1 VSARDAICLE
11 LQLGGGTRYYAN
23 TALHE
28 PATYWAPRL
37 LPDED
42 IVRSTDPHE
51 GYLAALGVTV
61 RLDNTDGVIS
71 DLLDSDTIDGATAL
85 IYRKVVSNA
94 GVVTSTT
101 TRLKGKCRYV
111 GGDQLAVR
119 IEIMPPAITDL
130 DYFQRKINATAFPT
144 APDGAVA
151 GKPSTLGL
159 GMTAPFGYCTN
170 SKGKVELIMINDTPN
185 AEKFGGIMGGVFD
198 FSAVYRERADV
209 LTLLAVTTHYTKTL
223 YALDAEGNSHAFIT
237 LTSGTWAEGD
247 RYFANIKGLPKDY
260 YVTADGSADH
270 LSRANADL
278 SSDFP
283 GKAAVSAAFTREIK
297 AYPTNITAGNYALDV
312 DGSTEY
318 ATAATVGITG
328 DFTIE
333 ARIKLGTTGIA
344 QIIFA
349 QRAAAEGFGFSVL
362 PGNQAYIGLKTDAD
376 AEWYTYSTITLAAAT
391 WYKIKASHN
400 NTTHTLKLTI
410 DNTDRTA
417 APVGTPEA
425 YNISTTTVG
434 MGAYGGG
441 GTKFNGQIDYIKL
454 NYTYD
459 SSTNDISNPVHTWT
473 FDAQNLNDSVGAY
486 HFTGVNIDV
495 DDYVYL
501 GGAAD
506 DQALEA
512 VWKTATNDRSWK
524 MLMEGT
530 TGKLR
535 LYLSS
540 DGTAEYYAQTSGALT
555 ISTAAVVRYG
565 WSPTAGVFV
574 QINGVTQD
582 LTTSGSLP
590 TTLYASA
597 ADYTVG
603 ADGAYAQKFKGR
615 LYDYLWAEGTQQLT
629 GSNTCD
635 RDQPLEDIRGEW
647 PFSGIARVNDAG
659 AYYVRDRVGNN
670 HLTATSLTQADITLA
685 TYETS
690 GPWMLDRAL
699 RWNDYNWQ
707 LASDLISR
715 TSLGVL
721 LTAFEAAGYNDASG
735 TWFAGMLPPDPGM
748 VMETSAVLREFCWA
762 LGCVPY
768 VTPEGQLAFVDFDAT
783 SEPETANVYA
793 EQLGQ
798 IVDARLGAP
807 LPKWNEC
814 PRVLFDRLHRNDGS
828 WGSSAV
834 ATNQESIDNY
844 GLAEEDAE
852 FALIGNINYLAPL
865 IGRHMLKRSGRPATA
880 TIELAGYDAWVEDIG
895 SKPQFS
901 LPNMRG
907 SWQERSLLLYQV
919 EDGIWDYKPKLTGIE
934 CGAQCGSI
942 VVTAKGAVVQDETGA
957 TVLMTADTFIGKSDN
972 GVHIDAHNVTA
983 YGTLTYLRHGHHYG
997 NPATCFCVPQE
1008 PSIYIGEFTAEDAEV
1023 WVAYH
1028 YWGVPMW
1035 KHIAKGYNNGDWRSL
1050 LRASFAAHA
1059 GKTIDTVK
1067 LRLYVI
1073 EKPSLEWK
1081 FNISYAEL
1089 LFRYFDTT
1097 YEIFRYL
1104 DGYYTLPSG
1113 YQCRSGWSGGAVHR
1127 CTDKD
1132 WTVASSWYGESWA
1145 DSKIST
1151 QLGTFGS
1158 AAGLIYVPLDKTY
1171 FQAACSG
1178 TADGG
1183 GGNEVNLVLEA
1194 HSAGDY
1200 SQNIKIASSRHAT
1213 VGYRPALIVTFSG

>member
-28 PATYWAPRL
+28 PTTYWEPRL

-71 DLLDSDTIDGATAL
+71 DLLDTDTIDGATAL
-85 IYRKVVSNA
+85 IYRKVVNNA

-101 TRLKGKCRYV
+101 TRLRGKCRYV

-144 APDGAVA
+144 APDGTVA

-209 LTLLAVTTHYTKTL
+209 LTLLTLTTHYTKTK
-223 YALDAEGNSHAFIT
+223 YALDAEGNAHAFIT

-247 RYFANIKGLPKDY
+247 RYFADIGGLVQRGY
-260 YVTADGSADH
+260 GTLDGSADFCALAASGSTIPGH
-270 LSRANADL
+270 VAATEFTLEVMFRVIAGAGRRSIITMYNTTTGQYSWLVDTTDL
-278 SSDFP
+278 SLRD
-283 GKAAVSAAFTREIK
+283 
-297 AYPTNITAGNYALDV
+297 
-312 DGSTEY
+312 ST
-318 ATAATVGITG
+318 
-328 DFTIE
+328 
-333 ARIKLGTTGIA
+333 
-344 QIIFA
+344 
-349 QRAAAEGFGFSVL
+349 
-362 PGNQAYIGLKTDAD
+362 P
-376 AEWYTYSTITLAAAT
+376 AT
-391 WYKIKASHN
+391 WI
-400 NTTHTLKLTI
+400 I
-410 DNTDRTA
+410 D
-417 APVGTPEA
+417 TPSQPA
-425 YNISTTTVG
+425 YS
-434 MGAYGGG
+434 
-441 GTKFNGQIDYIKL
+441 
-454 NYTYD
+454 
-459 SSTNDISNPVHTWT
+459 
-473 FDAQNLNDSVGAY
+473 
-486 HFTGVNIDV
+486 
-495 DDYVYL
+495 
-501 GGAAD
+501 
-506 DQALEA
+506 
-512 VWKTATNDRSWK
+512 
-524 MLMEGT
+524 
-530 TGKLR
+530 
-535 LYLSS
+535 
-540 DGTAEYYAQTSGALT
+540 
-555 ISTAAVVRYG
+555 
-565 WSPTAGVFV
+565 
-574 QINGVTQD
+574 NGVTY
-582 LTTSGSLP
+582 
-590 TTLYASA
+590 TLRLCWKANEIFEAWIY
-597 ADYTVG
+597 DYTAGTAARYTDASGIPPSLNVSTTDMRIG
-603 ADGAYAQKFKGR
+603 CHGNGFYYANMRAYYATFSNVCCVPSSTATFQGDR
-615 LYDYLWAEGTQQLT
+615 TDPIEGII
-629 GSNTCD
+629 S
-635 RDQPLEDIRGEW
+635 EW
-647 PFSGIARVNDAG
+647 YFCGIARVNDAG
-659 AYYVRDRVGNN
+659 AYYVRDRVGSN
-670 HLTATSLTQADITLA
+670 HLTATSLTNSDITLA
-685 TYETS
+685 SYETS

-707 LASDLISR
+707 LSGDLISR
-715 TSLGVL
+715 TSLRVL
-721 LTAFEAAGYNDASG
+721 LAAFEAAGYNDAAG

-762 LGCVPY
+762 LSCVPY

-783 SEPETANVYA
+783 TEPETANVYA

-865 IGRHMLKRSGRPATA
+865 VKRHMLKRSGRPATA
-880 TIELAGYDAWVEDIG
+880 TIELAGYDAWAEDIG
-895 SKPQFS
+895 SKPQFT

-907 SWQERSLLLYQV
+907 SWQDRSLLLYQV
-919 EDGIWDYKPKLTGIE
+919 EDGIWDFKPKLTGIE
-934 CGAQCGSI
+934 CGAQCGSV

-972 GVHIDAHNVTA
+972 GVHTDAKNVDA

-997 NPATCFCVPQE
+997 NPTACYCVS
-1008 PSIYIGEFTAEDAEV
+1008 SIGNYIGSFANEAAAR
-1023 WVAYH
+1023 AYLNAT

-1035 KHIAKGYNNGDWRSL
+1035 EHIARGYNNGDWRSL
-1050 LRASFAAHA
+1050 FRASFAPHA
-1059 GKTIDTVK
+1059 GKTIDTIQ
-1067 LRLYVI
+1067 LRLFII

-1081 FNISYAEL
+1081 FNILYSEAV
-1089 LFRYFDTT
+1089 FT
-1097 YEIFRYL
+1097 YYNEALSRWGWL
-1104 DGYYTLPSG
+1104 DGNYATPAA

-1127 CTDKD
+1127 CTDTN
-1132 WTVASSWYGESWA
+1132 WTVASTWFGEGWTDA
-1145 DSKIST
+1145 KIST

-1171 FQAACSG
+1171 FQAACNG

-1200 SQNIKIASSRHAT
+1200 SENIKVASSRHGT
-1213 VGYRPALIVTFSG
+1213 VGYRPALITTFSS

>member
-1 VSARDAICLE
+1 MARDAICLE
-11 LQLGGGTRYYAN
+11 LRLGGGTRYYAN

-28 PATYWAPRL
+28 PTTDWAPRL

-71 DLLDSDTIDGATAL
+71 DLLDTDTIDGATAL

-101 TRLKGKCRYV
+101 TRLRGKCRYV

-130 DYFQRKINATAFPT
+130 DYFQRKINATAFPS

-209 LTLLAVTTHYTKTL
+209 LTLLTVTTHYTKTL
-223 YALDAEGNSHAFIT
+223 YALDAEGNAHAFIT

-247 RYFANIKGLPKDY
+247 RYFADIKGLPKDY
-260 YVTADGSADH
+260 YVTADGAADYV
-270 LSRANADL
+270 SRAFVNL
-278 SSDFP
+278 SADFP
-283 GKAAVSAAFTREIK
+283 GVVSKAFTVEFQPRI
-297 AYPTNITAGNYALDV
+297 TTAGTAVTFGGVYGAAANQRSWRAYRVITTNKLRFYTSADGTEVSIAECDTTLLSGIATDYAIRICYNP
-312 DGSTEY
+312 DGI
-318 ATAATVGITG
+318 AATDRVKIW
-328 DFTIE
+328 IN
-333 ARIKLGTTGIA
+333 GIA
-344 QIIFA
+344 QA
-349 QRAAAEGFGFSVL
+349 GAA
-362 PGNQAYIGLKTDAD
+362 
-376 AEWYTYSTITLAAAT
+376 WAAT
-391 WYKIKASHN
+391 TSLYTGGVAPFELL
-400 NTTHTLKLTI
+400 TH
-410 DNTDRTA
+410 DS
-417 APVGTPEA
+417 GTSLMPGRMKYWMLA
-425 YNISTTTVG
+425 DGFQPFVS
-434 MGAYGGG
+434 GG
-441 GTKFNGQIDYIKL
+441 
-454 NYTYD
+454 
-459 SSTNDISNPVHTWT
+459 
-473 FDAQNLNDSVGAY
+473 
-486 HFTGVNIDV
+486 
-495 DDYVYL
+495 
-501 GGAAD
+501 
-506 DQALEA
+506 
-512 VWKTATNDRSWK
+512 
-524 MLMEGT
+524 
-530 TGKLR
+530 
-535 LYLSS
+535 SS
-540 DGTAEYYAQTSGALT
+540 D
-555 ISTAAVVRYG
+555 
-565 WSPTAGVFV
+565 
-574 QINGVTQD
+574 
-582 LTTSGSLP
+582 
-590 TTLYASA
+590 
-597 ADYTVG
+597 
-603 ADGAYAQKFKGR
+603 
-615 LYDYLWAEGTQQLT
+615 
-629 GSNTCD
+629 
-635 RDQPLEDIRGEW
+635 RDEPLESIISEW
-647 PFSGIARVNDAG
+647 HFSGIAQVGDAG
-659 AYYVRDRVGNN
+659 AYYVRDRVGTN
-670 HLTATSLTQADITLA
+670 HLTATSLTNSDITLIS
-685 TYETS
+685 YETT
-690 GPWMLDRAL
+690 GPRMLDRAL
-699 RWNDYNWQ
+699 RWNDYNWR
-707 LASDLISR
+707 LDSGLINR

-721 LTAFEAAGYNDASG
+721 LVAFEAAGYNNAAG

-762 LGCVPY
+762 LSCVPY
-768 VTPEGQLAFVDFDAT
+768 VTPEGRLAFVDFDVT
-783 SEPETANVYA
+783 TEPESANVYA

-798 IVDARLGAP
+798 IVDARLGSP

-880 TIELAGYDAWVEDIG
+880 TIELAGYDAWAEDIG
-895 SKPQFS
+895 SKPQFT

-907 SWQERSLLLYQV
+907 SWQDRSLLLYQV

-957 TVLMTADTFIGKSDN
+957 TVLMSADTFIGKSDN
-972 GVHIDAHNVTA
+972 GVHIDAHNATA
-983 YGTLTYLRHGHHYG
+983 YGTKTYLRHGHHWG
-997 NPATCFCVPQE
+997 NPTACYCVPTPPWIRLGAFGSE
-1008 PSIYIGEFTAEDAEV
+1008 AAARAYVDAT
-1023 WVAYH
+1023 

-1050 LRASFAAHA
+1050 FRASFAAHA
-1059 GKTIDTVK
+1059 GKTIDTIQ
-1067 LRLYVI
+1067 LRLFVI

-1081 FNISYAEL
+1081 FNISYANP
-1089 LFRYFDTT
+1089 LFVYNIYDYDF
-1097 YEIFRYL
+1097 FL
-1104 DGYYTLPSG
+1104 DGNYVLPSN
-1113 YQCRSGWSGGAVHR
+1113 YQNRSGWSGGAVHR
-1127 CTDKD
+1127 CTDTD
-1132 WTVASSWYGESWA
+1132 WTTASTWYGEGWT

-1158 AAGLIYVPLDKTY
+1158 ASGLIYVPLDKTY
-1171 FQAACSG
+1171 FQAACNG
-1178 TADGG
+1178 AADGG

-1200 SQNIKIASSRHAT
+1200 SQNIKIASSRHGT